1 MPRDRLYDPAQDKT
15 WSSEVYHKAKQVIEE
30 SLSKANVALEFS
42 VICEAMRQIN
52 PQLCDDNIKD
62 RKNQKQSYWKH
73 LVATAIQALKKEG
86 KVDKASDGWIWAT
99 GKSPQLISQ
108 VATQPAPA
116 PPISPPKRH
125 DELKQKMVDMGRKL
139 GYHTTTEESLG
150 QYRPDVLWKRGPQRR
165 DPCHVIE
172 ICAGGS
178 LAKDFDSLNWARE
191 DLEAK
196 GILVTV
202 DEPDYHRAVQRFGYH
217 SQIVVAKAETVDRL
231 HELIMT
237 NLDFIKVLFRE
248 HS

>member
-1 MPRDRLYDPAQDKT
+1 MPAERLYDPAQDKN

-30 SLSKANVALEFS
+30 TLSTTKKALEFS
-42 VICEAMRQIN
+42 TICQAVKQKY
-52 PQLCDDNIKD
+52 PSLCDDSIKD
-62 RKNQKQSYWKH
+62 RKYPKLAYWRH
-73 LVATAIQALKKEG
+73 LVATAISALQKAG
-86 KVDKASDGWIWAT
+86 KVAKSTDGWIWVE
-99 GKSPQLISQ
+99 GKSPQPTPQ
-108 VATQPAPA
+108 VAPQSA
-116 PPISPPKRH
+116 PPSAAPPKRH
-125 DELKQKMVDMGRKL
+125 DELKQKMIDIGKRL

-202 DEPDYHRAVQRFGYH
+202 DEPDYHRAVQRFGNQA
-217 SQIVVAKAETVDRL
+217 QIVVAKAETVDRL
-231 HELIMT
+231 HELITT
-237 NLDFIKVLFRE
+237 NLEFLRVIFRE